1 MTKRHLWGD
10 LTQKIVDACSTKDG
24 ASMAEIA
31 KAIERSSQNTG
42 VMVGQIAARGYI
54 FRGGIKF
61 RYRYFASQEAAQ
73 YFDRELSPIIEAQ
86 RLEEIKAKQREK
98 NARNKRQARAN
109 KRAKKGLPAYD
120 PAKPETFVPS
130 NSMKAKQK
138 KKMLDM
144 TPKKSGIVISNRE
157 GELQNKKANIAAKIV
172 WPEHVKVQVVPGYR
186 GDTRFQ
192 FTPEPG
198 WRGAITEDWINRRMA
213 ASC

>member
-10 LTQKIVDACSTKDG
+10 LTQKIVEACSTKDG

-31 KAIERSSQNTG
+31 KTIERTSQNTG
-42 VMVGQIAARGYI
+42 VMVGQVAARGYL
-54 FRGGIKF
+54 FRGGAKL
-61 RYRYFASQEAAQ
+61 RYRYFASQEAAEF
-73 YFDRELSPIIEAQ
+73 FDREISPIIEAQ

-120 PAKPETFVPS
+120 PAKPKTLKP
-130 NSMKAKQK
+130 AK
-138 KKMLDM
+138 KKSIDL
-144 TPKKSGIVISNRE
+144 TPRKSGVVLSTTE
-157 GELQNKKANIAAKIV
+157 GERHNKKAHIAAKIV
-172 WPEHVKVQVVPGYR
+172 WPENVKVQVVPGYR

-198 WRGAITEDWINRRMA
+198 WRGAITEDWLNRRMA
-213 ASC
+213 A